1 MHRRALRALCAV
13 LASALSGASL
23 AQDQADAELRR
34 LLEPTPVGAAPA
46 ASLERIAAAAL
57 QTREIALFRAACR
70 ALAAAPRFSLAAQTV
85 AAFFGRLDSSDL
97 REVGAVL

>member
-1 MHRRALRALCAV
+1 MLASV
-13 LASALSGASL
+13 LAGAGI
-23 AQDQADAELRR
+23 AQDQAKTDAELRR
-34 LLEPTPVGAAPA
+34 LLEPTPDGDAPA